1 MEDGIFDTIYRPFST
16 FFSFHNDDYVTWQVE
31 RIRRILT
38 NYDFI
43 GISFAETYFPE
54 WRTINS
60 NGFYGDVS
68 LYARRKFTREYL
80 GLNRSALTFDAI
92 RNDPT
97 LYKKWQDYRV
107 EAIINFNKKNK
118 RSRSKS
124 KFQSHI
130 RIMGNC
136 VKK

>member
-16 FFSFHNDDYVTWQVE
+16 FFFSFHNDDYVTWQVE

-97 LYKKWQDYRV
+97 LYKKNGKTI
-107 EAIINFNKKNK
+107 E
-118 RSRSKS
+118 
-124 KFQSHI
+124 
-130 RIMGNC
+130 
-136 VKK
+136 